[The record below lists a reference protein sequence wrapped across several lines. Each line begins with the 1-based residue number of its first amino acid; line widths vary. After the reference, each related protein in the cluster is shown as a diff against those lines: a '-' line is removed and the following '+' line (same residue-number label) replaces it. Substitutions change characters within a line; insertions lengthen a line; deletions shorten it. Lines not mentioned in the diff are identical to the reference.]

1 MQYKEISVGDRVKRA
16 ILAGKQVFSTNWI
29 KKIEANMGDLI
40 MLKYKNSFLAWATIN
55 PLDPH
60 YYIRILSTEEK
71 YDPIEDIK
79 NKIKKAKE
87 FREKIGYEKHYRLVY
102 SESDFLSGLIID
114 KYNEIYVIQNVN
126 PFFDKNINLIRD
138 ALLELEGKNISII
151 EKSTGKSREISRLK
165 PIERIIYGDSYKTV
179 IEECNKRFLVDV
191 LLGQKTG
198 WFLDQRENRKII
210 SKINAERVLDVFSY
224 TGSFGICSKAKEI
237 YFVEK
242 NKYAVKMLKEN
253 LRLNGVENYKIFEEN
268 AFKVLKELH
277 ENKEKFDLIILDP
290 PDLLSEDYEKGLKN
304 LIIIN
309 AMAIDLIDEG
319 FLATFSCSQDLKE
332 NKFYSVIRTLLRR
345 KGKKFS
351 IIYKFQQALD
361 HKVIHPHKELNY
373 LKGFLIE
380 IKS

>member
-1 MQYKEISVGDRVKRA
+1 MQYKEIRVGDRVKRA
-16 ILAGKQVFSTNWI
+16 ILGGKQIFSTNWI
-29 KKIEANMGDLI
+29 KKIDANMGDLV

-55 PLDPH
+55 PLDPYH
-60 YYIRILSTEEK
+60 YIRILSTEEK
-71 YDPIEDIK
+71 YEPIEDIK

-87 FREKIGYEKHYRLVY
+87 FREKIGYKKHYRLVY

-114 KYNEIYVIQNVN
+114 KYNDIYVIQNVN

-138 ALLELEGKNISII
+138 ALIDLEGNNISII
-151 EKSTGKSREISRLK
+151 EKSIGKQREISRLK
-165 PIERIIYGDSYKTV
+165 PIERIIYGNSYRTI
-179 IEECNKRFLVDV
+179 IEECNKKFLIDV
-191 LLGQKTG
+191 MLGQKTG

-210 SKINAERVLDVFSY
+210 SKINAEKVLDVFSY
-224 TGSFGICSKAKEI
+224 TGSFGICSNAREV
-237 YFVEK
+237 YFIEK
-242 NKYAVKMLKEN
+242 NKYAIKILEEN
-253 LRLNGVENYKIFEEN
+253 IRLNKIENYKIIKDN
-268 AFKVLKELH
+268 AFVSLRKLY

-290 PDLLSEDYEKGLKN
+290 PDLLSDDYDKGLKS
-304 LIIIN
+304 ITIIN

-332 NKFYSVIRTLLRR
+332 NKFFSIIRTLLRR
-345 KGKKFS
+345 KRKKFS

-361 HKVIHPHKELNY
+361 HKVIHPHKELSY